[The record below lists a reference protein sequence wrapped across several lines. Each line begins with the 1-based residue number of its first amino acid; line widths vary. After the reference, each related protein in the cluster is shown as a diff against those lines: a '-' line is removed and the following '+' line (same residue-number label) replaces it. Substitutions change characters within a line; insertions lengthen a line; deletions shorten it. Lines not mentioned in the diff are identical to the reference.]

1 MKELLRALDRGLW
14 ALRHMIDLA
23 GILVITALFILFGL
37 QFKHPP
43 AWDNMA
49 LLVQFRKVADPLLMQ
64 VASGLDLK
72 WPSEKPSFLPLVLSV
87 VAFFFRSLLVHWLAG
102 GSAFLRRRIGKP
114 TKIKK
119 RTLQPQAA
127 VPAPDNTPGP
137 ALAPVPVPPP
147 SPLPTSPPPTVP
159 PPPAP
164 SASPAPAPAPS
175 GPADQETV
183 VAPLPTPLVASAPL
197 AASLNTPASFT
208 ITGSKGSASLSDFL
222 HLGAD
227 TADAP
232 TMVGRT
238 PRPEKAPITGARRRG
253 PAPRAKTGEVDTEA
267 PTIDGQKPGKAASS
281 SDTPIFGR
289 YEILQELGRGGMGVV
304 YKARDPKIDRV
315 VAIKSIL
322 TTHSDDESSEE
333 YERRFRREV
342 KAVGKLTHSAIV
354 TVYDFIED
362 HLGRP
367 AMVMEFV
374 EGETLQQYVARQRLP
389 LDRSLEIMI
398 AAAEALDHAHA
409 QGIVHRDMKPANILI
424 GKDGRAKVSDF
435 GIAKVGGGTNTNT
448 KGGLVGTPAF
458 MSPEQFLGRKV
469 DGRSDIFSLGGILYW
484 LVTGER
490 PFTGDTIAN
499 LAYQIVHMIPASVR
513 KFNPDLPEALDEI
526 IATSMSK
533 DENTRYPSARH
544 FAEDLKALRD
554 GRPLPSLAMTVAGEH
569 TALIEEDPEVVSYE
583 VLDESE
589 IKG

>member
-1 MKELLRALDRGLW
+1 MKDLLRALDRGLW
-14 ALRHMIDLA
+14 ALRHLVDLA
-23 GILVITALFILFGL
+23 GILLITSLFILFGL
-37 QFKHPP
+37 QFQHPA

-49 LLVQFRKVADPLLMQ
+49 MLMQFRKVADPLLMKI
-64 VASGLDLK
+64 ASGVDLK
-72 WPSEKPSFLPLVLSV
+72 WPSDKPSFIPLVLSV
-87 VAFFFRSLLVHWLAG
+87 VTFFFRSLLVSWIASA
-102 GSAFLRRRIGKP
+102 SAFLKRRIGKP
-114 TKIKK
+114 TKVKK

-127 VPAPDNTPGP
+127 
-137 ALAPVPVPPP
+137 APVPE
-147 SPLPTSPPPTVP
+147 
-159 PPPAP
+159 PAIIP
-164 SASPAPAPAPS
+164 AAVAAPAPATPPPPPPPPEVA
-175 GPADQETV
+175 PAAPPVTPAPLAAGIANLETV
-183 VAPLPTPLVASAPL
+183 VAPSSPPPAPAAVSLGTPP
-197 AASLNTPASFT
+197 PFT
-208 ITGSKGSASLSDFL
+208 ITASKGSASLSDFL
-222 HLGAD
+222 HLGND

-238 PRPEKAPITGARRRG
+238 PRPEKPPATGARRRG

-267 PTIDGQKPGKAASS
+267 PTMDGQKPVKGASS

-342 KAVGKLTHSAIV
+342 KAVGKLTHPAIV

-513 KFNPDLPEALDEI
+513 KFNPDLPEPLDEI

-554 GRPLPSLAMTVAGEH
+554 GRPLPSLAMTSMGDQ
-569 TALIEEDPEVVSYE
+569 TALIAEDPEVVTYE

-589 IKG
+589 IKS

>member
-1 MKELLRALDRGLW
+1 MKDLLRAVGGGLR
-14 ALRHMIDLA
+14 ALRHLVDLA
-23 GILVITALFILFGL
+23 GILLITSLFILFGL
-37 QFKHPP
+37 QFQHPP

-49 LLVQFRKVADPLLMQ
+49 LLMKFRKVADPLLMQ
-64 VASGLDLK
+64 IASGVDLK
-72 WPSEKPSFLPLVLSV
+72 WPSDKPSFIPLVLSV
-87 VAFFFRSLLVHWLAG
+87 VAFFFRSLLVHWLDGA
-102 GSAFLRRRIGKP
+102 SAFIKRRIGKP
-114 TKIKK
+114 VKVKK
-119 RTLQPQAA
+119 RTLQSQAA
-127 VPAPDNTPGP
+127 AAPAPEAAIVPA
-137 ALAPVPVPPP
+137 A
-147 SPLPTSPPPTVP
+147 
-159 PPPAP
+159 
-164 SASPAPAPAPS
+164 APAPAPVDPP
-175 GPADQETV
+175 PAPPQPNVPPAAPPVAPVSLAPEIANQETV
-183 VAPLPTPLVASAPL
+183 VAPSPTPP
-197 AASLNTPASFT
+197 TPAPALSLGTPPPFT
-208 ITGSKGSASLSDFL
+208 ITASKGSASLSDFL

-238 PRPEKAPITGARRRG
+238 PRPEKPPTTGARRRG
-253 PAPRAKTGEVDTEA
+253 PAPRPKTGAVDTEA
-267 PTIDGQKPGKAASS
+267 PTMDGQKAAKGASS

-342 KAVGKLTHSAIV
+342 KAVGKLTHPAIV

-374 EGETLQQYVARQRLP
+374 EGETLQQYVGRQRLP
-389 LDRSLEIMI
+389 LARSLEIMI
-398 AAAEALDHAHA
+398 SAAEALDHAHA

-490 PFTGDTIAN
+490 PFAGDTIAN
-499 LAYQIVHMIPASVR
+499 LAYQIVHMIPASVL

-526 IATSMSK
+526 VGTSMAK
-533 DENTRYPSARH
+533 DENNRYRSALD
-544 FAEDLKALRD
+544 FAADLKALRD
-554 GRPLPSLAMTVAGEH
+554 GRPLPSLAMTSVSEP
-569 TALIEEDPEVVSYE
+569 TTMLEEDPEVVSYE

-589 IKG
+589 LKG